1 VTAERRRLLQRGGHS
16 RLIVLTQNAPT
27 RYEGDLNLRN
37 TGVRSRFITLLIGTL
52 LLSHLATFGGTDK
65 AAVVE
70 ELTRK
75 IPPRASDDLTGS
87 QFVRYVSQMTS
98 QQREQA
104 IENEILKGDIPE
116 FLTKLVPVDLNTE
129 LPDGRSI
136 KATIFVAPD
145 YLAIGSDNDF
155 LRIPMNLHTATDI
168 LDRFGFIL
176 PTKKMVD
183 AIYLESRYHFVPQP
197 LPAGPEM
204 RSTQYYATHNRMIQ
218 EQATM
223 LGVKLGALVAGDKK
237 DIVMTNLLNRNPG
250 KIAIYG
256 WHRGP
261 GHPIQPLS
269 TVHGA
274 NYADYSHGV
283 RLVSNTALVNGE
295 LRPVSDILQNPSTA
309 KVFSDE
315 GAIPNI
321 WELPMRNAHAGP

>member
-1 VTAERRRLLQRGGHS
+1 MRIE
-16 RLIVLTQNAPT
+16 
-27 RYEGDLNLRN
+27 
-37 TGVRSRFITLLIGTL
+37 FIALLIGAL
-52 LLSHLATFGGTDK
+52 LFPHIPAFGSTDE
-65 AAVVE
+65 AAMVE

-75 IPPRASDDLTGS
+75 IPLRASGDMTGS
-87 QFVRYVSQMTS
+87 QFVQYVSQMTA

-104 IENEILKGDIPE
+104 IETEVLKGNIPE
-116 FLTKLVPVDLNTE
+116 FLTKLVPVDLNAE
-129 LPDGRSI
+129 LPDGKSV
-136 KATIFVAPD
+136 KVTIFVAPD
-145 YLAIGSDNDF
+145 YLAIGSDRDF

-168 LDRFGFIL
+168 LDHFGFIL

-183 AIYLESRYHFVPQP
+183 AIYTQSRYHFMPQP

-218 EQATM
+218 EQARTI
-223 LGVKLGALVAGDKK
+223 GVKLGALVAGDKK

-283 RLVSNTALVNGE
+283 RLVSDTALVNGE
-295 LRPVSDILQNPSTA
+295 PEPVSDILENPSTA
-309 KVFSDE
+309 MVLSDE
-315 GAIPNI
+315 GAMPNI
-321 WELPMRNAHAGP
+321 WELPMRNTHARP